1 LVQRDLEAI
10 DLVNGRRSAPQALF
24 PPNVILP
31 NNISLPIDEVGTC
44 RILPALPQKLEGSGG
59 SIEVALTMGHDCSV
73 L

>member
-1 LVQRDLEAI
+1 M
-10 DLVNGRRSAPQALF
+10 NGRRFAPRALF

-31 NNISLPIDEVGTC
+31 NNTSLPIDEVGTC
-44 RILPALPQKLEGSGG
+44 RILTVSPQKVEGSGG